1 MVKDLPRIR
10 QAIFGSDELM
20 WSALH
25 RQFMWTLVVVML
37 ASCMRLST
45 AIEYSPKVTSIKT
58 PTSLEE
64 WDVDGH
70 PKWLT
75 FEIHKWKG
83 KKATDPTQTFRLYR
97 NYVNPAFCPVI
108 AVIFWLASSGL
119 GNFME
124 HDDVLLFPSFTD
136 SFHALTGSTH
146 NNTNMVRAWLYEVFA
161 LVDLRECT
169 PHSLRRTAAQW
180 AAQCYGEEWQIR
192 IGGRWGLSGTSFR
205 LYIEEGASIRDD
217 FHGRGL
223 EDPIFKLWVWHYGV
237 VNRRSARPHGAP

>member
-10 QAIFGSDELM
+10 QAIFGSDELT

-83 KKATDPTQTFRLYR
+83 KKAADPTQTFRLYR

-108 AVIFWLASSGL
+108 TVIFWLATSGL

-146 NNTNMVRAWLYEVFA
+146 NSTNMVRAWLYEVFA
-161 LVDLRECT
+161 LVDLCEC
-169 PHSLRRTAAQW
+169 Q
-180 AAQCYGEEWQIR
+180 G
-192 IGGRWGLSGTSFR
+192 
-205 LYIEEGASIRDD
+205 
-217 FHGRGL
+217 
-223 EDPIFKLWVWHYGV
+223 
-237 VNRRSARPHGAP
+237 